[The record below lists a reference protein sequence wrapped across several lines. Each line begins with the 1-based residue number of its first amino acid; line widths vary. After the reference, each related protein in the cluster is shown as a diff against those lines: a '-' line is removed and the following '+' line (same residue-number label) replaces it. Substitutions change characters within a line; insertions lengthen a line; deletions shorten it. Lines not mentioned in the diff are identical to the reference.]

1 MESDVSVA
9 GNVGIGSIST
19 TEQEKATLA
28 LASQSFECPKCGFHA
43 KKFDIHLQSVEQI
56 KALKQK
62 SDQESSEN
70 TEELSAEKMKISAEV
85 NIETEALPETQS
97 EAIVKNPENSQPE
110 IPKDEPEIPK
120 EEPEIV
126 ENWQVSRRETP
137 LSFSFTF
144 TPAPKLPKPQ
154 TTIPEPEN
162 AQQNGDSSVNGE
174 YNVYNFHF
182 LNDAKMKL
190 AAYQTIASRLVYQ
203 NKGIEELNRN
213 KKAAHAVSAIEMI
226 ETISWILV
234 LAALAYFS
242 GLLMFNSF
250 SS

>member
-56 KALKQK
+56 KASKQK
-62 SDQESSEN
+62 SDQEPIEN
-70 TEELSAEKMKISAEV
+70 TGKLSAEKMKNSTELD
-85 NIETEALPETQS
+85 IEAAALPEPQS
-97 EAIVKNPENSQPE
+97 EPIVKNPENSQPE
-110 IPKDEPEIPK
+110 IPKD
-120 EEPEIV
+120 EPEIV

-137 LSFSFTF
+137 LSFSLTF
-144 TPAPKLPKPQ
+144 TPAPKLPKLQ

-162 AQQNGDSSVNGE
+162 PQQNGDSSVNGE

-190 AAYQTIASRLVYQ
+190 AAYQTIASKLVYQ

-213 KKAAHAVSAIEMI
+213 KKAAQAVGAIEMV